1 MKLLFEMA
9 SFYAPSTVFIDEVD
23 AMGGQRGNQG
33 DNEASLRVKSELL
46 IQMDG
51 IASSEKSNLL

>member
-1 MKLLFEMA
+1 MA

-51 IASSEKSNLL
+51 IASSEKSKSY